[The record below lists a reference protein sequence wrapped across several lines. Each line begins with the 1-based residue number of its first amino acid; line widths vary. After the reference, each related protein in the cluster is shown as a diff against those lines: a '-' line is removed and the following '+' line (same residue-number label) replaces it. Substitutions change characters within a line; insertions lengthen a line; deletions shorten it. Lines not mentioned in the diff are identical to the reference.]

1 MAYTPPVGT
10 ADLALTGSYTP
21 PVGTVNLDLGGSGGL
36 PERTAVIAGETL
48 APTGLLSVHRQRM
61 AVLAGETLAPTGAI
75 RIHPVRQ
82 VIVSGETQ
90 ATLGAVTIQR
100 ILPVRIQGET
110 FAPTGAVI
118 ADYDSNLLS
127 DVVRAAAGDWATAI
141 LTPQATQ
148 GAFRDSP
155 DLRQGMGSLWQDAT
169 LQSALH
175 RPEWRD
181 SPHLASGT
189 RSTCGMASSLVD
201 GPSLPWRNSPTL
213 NQDGSAS
220 WQEADPLRMGVPT
233 SFRARLSLLTPAT
246 GATWQEAT
254 RLNVAVIAV
263 HQEGL
268 LRISGDLAAWQEAGY
283 PGNAPNPGPVIPP
296 IIPWP
301 WGTNLNIRCPLPG
314 TTLRIGRSPC
324 ILVAEREIPYR
335 RSYMTVNSATLVR
348 WPDLT
353 PLPVT
358 SMTIETDFDSWC
370 WALTATLAG
379 PDAWALVQPNP
390 LACEV
395 QATINGQVWRFLL
408 DVPSQSR
415 SFNSDRVTLK
425 GRSRSAWLHDPYTP
439 HRNFSETQ
447 ARDMTQLATLAL
459 ENTGWSLDWQLADW
473 IVPAGRYN
481 SWNTP
486 IGVLIRLANVTDD
499 GIYTHP
505 TDQIITLHKRWPV
518 ASWLLDGEPMDVLIP
533 EAAILSL
540 TQNPVYSQPL
550 NGVYVSGISHGALAL
565 VKIAGTDGA
574 LQPAEP
580 ITDELLCDEEG
591 VAARQRGLNA
601 LSDSGAGWE
610 MDAETL
616 FNPLADPAFPLVEPG
631 KIVSIAGL
639 KGISRSCRITA
650 QRSGGALS
658 VRQSIGLERR
668 EIEV

>member
-1 MAYTPPVGT
+1 M
-10 ADLALTGSYTP
+10 
-21 PVGTVNLDLGGSGGL
+21 
-36 PERTAVIAGETL
+36 
-48 APTGLLSVHRQRM
+48 
-61 AVLAGETLAPTGAI
+61 
-75 RIHPVRQ
+75 
-82 VIVSGETQ
+82 
-90 ATLGAVTIQR
+90 
-100 ILPVRIQGET
+100 
-110 FAPTGAVI
+110 
-118 ADYDSNLLS
+118 
-127 DVVRAAAGDWATAI
+127 
-141 LTPQATQ
+141 
-148 GAFRDSP
+148 
-155 DLRQGMGSLWQDAT
+155 
-169 LQSALH
+169 
-175 RPEWRD
+175 
-181 SPHLASGT
+181 
-189 RSTCGMASSLVD
+189 
-201 GPSLPWRNSPTL
+201 
-213 NQDGSAS
+213 
-220 WQEADPLRMGVPT
+220 PT
-233 SFRARLSLLTPAT
+233 SFRARLSLLTPET
-246 GATWQEAT
+246 RTTWQEAT
-254 RLNVAVIAV
+254 RLNVAMIAL

-268 LRISGDLAAWQEAGY
+268 LQLGGDPASWQEAGY
-283 PGNAPNPGPVIPP
+283 PGNVPNPGPVIPP

-301 WGTNLNIRCPLPG
+301 WGTSLNIRCPLPG
-314 TTLRIGRSPC
+314 TTLRIGRSAC
-324 ILVAEREIPYR
+324 LLLAEREIPYR
-335 RSYMTVNSATLVR
+335 RSYCVINTAALVR

-358 SMTIETDFDSWC
+358 AMTIETDFDSWC

-415 SFNSDRVTLK
+415 AFNQDRVTLK

-439 HRNFSETQ
+439 HRNLSQTQ
-447 ARDMTQLATLAL
+447 ARDMTQLATLAV
-459 ENTGWSLDWQLADW
+459 ENTGWSLEWLLEDWL
-473 IVPAGRYN
+473 VPAGRYT

-486 IGVLIRLANVTDD
+486 IGALIRLANVTDD

-505 TDQIITLHKRWPV
+505 VDQIITMHKRWPV
-518 ASWLLDGEPMDVLIP
+518 ASWLLDGETMDVLIP

-540 TQNPVYSQPL
+540 TQSPFYSQPL

-565 VKIAGTDGA
+565 VKITGTDGA

-580 ITDELLCDEEG
+580 ITDELLCDEAG

-616 FNPLADPAFPLVEPG
+616 FAPAASPAFPLVPPG
-631 KIVSIAGL
+631 QIVSIAGL

-668 EIEV
+668 EVA